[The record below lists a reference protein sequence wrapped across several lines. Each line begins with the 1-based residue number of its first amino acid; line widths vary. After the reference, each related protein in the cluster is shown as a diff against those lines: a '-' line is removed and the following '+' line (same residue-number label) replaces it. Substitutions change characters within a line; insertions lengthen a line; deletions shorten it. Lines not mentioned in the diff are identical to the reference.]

1 MSTLLISQFTSH
13 PWMTAFLVLGMLPV
27 LALWLL
33 RNRLQPGKV
42 PQENSG
48 LFVQLETEASQALR
62 RVVRERSSLTVREE
76 ARRKL
81 LQLQSRI
88 RYSEAPVRRS
98 HENELSRLLTEAA
111 RHGITVTPDE
121 SMSLVV

>member
-1 MSTLLISQFTSH
+1 MSHLLITQFSAH
-13 PWMTAFLVLGMLPV
+13 PWMTAFLVLGMMPV
-27 LALWLL
+27 LAMWLL
-33 RNRLQPGKV
+33 RNRLRPGKV

-48 LFVQLETEASQALR
+48 LFMQLETEASRALR
-62 RVVRERSSLTVREE
+62 RVGRERSSVTVREE

-88 RYSEAPVRRS
+88 RFSEAPVRRS
-98 HENELSRLLTEAA
+98 HENELSRLLNEAA

-121 SMSLVV
+121 SMTLAV